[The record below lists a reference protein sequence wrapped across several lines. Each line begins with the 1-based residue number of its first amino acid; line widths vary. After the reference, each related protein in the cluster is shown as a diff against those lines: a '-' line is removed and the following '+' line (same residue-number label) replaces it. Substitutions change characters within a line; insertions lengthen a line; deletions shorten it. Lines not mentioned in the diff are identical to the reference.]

1 MHAGLAWASA
11 PALRLRVWLSES
23 GDGADQLEAKLK
35 VAASPATLRLRQR
48 ASTQDG
54 RQQKCRCEAKVTV
67 VVMVWR
73 DCSNL
78 ESIQAAVTGWCTSDF
93 RLWNSCYVKLGVKK
107 KRRTI

>member
-1 MHAGLAWASA
+1 MTRTMHAGLAWALA

-54 RQQKCRCEAKVTV
+54 RQQKCRCEAQVTV
-67 VVMVWR
+67 VV
-73 DCSNL
+73 
-78 ESIQAAVTGWCTSDF
+78 A
-93 RLWNSCYVKLGVKK
+93 
-107 KRRTI
+107 